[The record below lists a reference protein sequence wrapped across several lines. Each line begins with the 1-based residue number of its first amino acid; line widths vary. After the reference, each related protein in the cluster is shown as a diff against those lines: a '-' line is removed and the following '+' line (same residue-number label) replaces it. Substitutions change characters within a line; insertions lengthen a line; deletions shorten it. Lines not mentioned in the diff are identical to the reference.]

1 MSYEQFLEILIEIEP
16 LIARKQIQGGH
27 KIISPAERLTL
38 TIRFLATGESFTSLH
53 FQFRIGEATI
63 SYIVHEVCKAI
74 YQHLGRKYLSTPR
87 DERKW
92 REIATEFYARWQ
104 FPNCVGAIDGKHLV
118 MQPPT
123 GSGSHY
129 VNYKHTHSV
138 VLMAIAGPDYQC
150 IYADVGKGGA
160 GKGAKDLHRLAFCV
174 QTTHKLSQ
182 VEKNLRCNLNM
193 LKFVASHRKSSQ
205 VGGQTRHKHAQAKT
219 CDDLR
224 SRLIRALSKT
234 KQGRLVDTATN
245 LPRSGRNKTTW
256 GCDQNKPRKIT
267 VVLRNNLTKIAV
279 RTRSNGVPLTFQTA
293 FGTRFER
300 HGERVSMHASNSVR
314 KLGITRIISG
324 VFRMLASL
332 LNFEFDVTSKQIW
345 ESFLCMQ
352 GIESF
357 RYGLLE

>member
-1 MSYEQFLEILIEIEP
+1 MSSQTKRKAANILLFCLLEEDEARTWKRGKTRQWIKRRAEKGYFNNIVTELRLEDTRGYKEMMRMSYEQFLEILIEIEP

-245 LPRSGRNKTTW
+245 LPRSGRNKTT
-256 GCDQNKPRKIT
+256 
-267 VVLRNNLTKIAV
+267 
-279 RTRSNGVPLTFQTA
+279 
-293 FGTRFER
+293 
-300 HGERVSMHASNSVR
+300 
-314 KLGITRIISG
+314 
-324 VFRMLASL
+324 
-332 LNFEFDVTSKQIW
+332 
-345 ESFLCMQ
+345 
-352 GIESF
+352 
-357 RYGLLE
+357 